1 MTELQNPDWLEA
13 RRGLLGDLLRS
24 GEHSDLSLVTAD
36 QRTVRAHQVILSTA
50 SPSLRNILLEH
61 SEPRPVITVAGMS
74 HSELLS
80 LLQFVYTGEVS
91 CGQGPEIR
99 ERFSQTA
106 RQLGLWQ
113 SGLGEHS
120 PEGTK
125 VKLPDSLGLTA
136 RPNFPREVWLH

>member
-61 SEPRPVITVAGMS
+61 SESEPDPVINLAGMKLT
-74 HSELLS
+74 ELFS
-80 LLQFVYTGEVS
+80 LLNSDTSEVMRPYS
-91 CGQGPEIR
+91 NNMWLGVCCLNDALFYFFKIR
-99 ERFSQTA
+99 
-106 RQLGLWQ
+106 
-113 SGLGEHS
+113 
-120 PEGTK
+120 P
-125 VKLPDSLGLTA
+125 LT
-136 RPNFPREVWLH
+136 